1 MLVFVGSQ
9 RASPGVR
16 AGSVGQG
23 WRSSVVT
30 PALPLILDDHA
41 YCLNF
46 RCFSAAFSP
55 RSAALF

>member
-23 WRSSVVT
+23 WRSSVIT
-30 PALPLILDDHA
+30 PALPQLLDDHA
-41 YCLNF
+41 YCLDF
-46 RCFSAAFSP
+46 RCFSVAFDP
-55 RSAALF
+55 GSAALF